1 MAVSKTIIENRRQRT
16 IVHLIGTAAG
26 DTTSIALTEFISADE
41 TTAGTLR
48 VNITAAYCN
57 VTDASSGIVI
67 QRGTQEVLRMHGVS
81 EYPGANNLP
90 SIAIANNSS
99 ITVTF
104 HQSGTCILDL
114 RKMSGYVEPQT
125 NVGV

>member
-16 IVHLIGTAAG
+16 IVHLIGTAGG
-26 DTTSIALTEFISADE
+26 DTTSIALTELISSDE
-41 TTAGTLR
+41 TTSGTLR

-57 VTDASSGIVI
+57 VTDATSGIVI
-67 QRGTQEVLRMHGVS
+67 SRGTQEVLRMHGVS
-81 EYPGANNLP
+81 EFPMANNLP
-90 SIAIANNSS
+90 SLAMSNNSS

-104 HQSGTCILDL
+104 HQPGTCILDL
-114 RKMSGYVEPQT
+114 RKMTGYVEPQT